1 MKRVILLAIV
11 MMLSS
16 VAFSQTN
23 AQKEVD
29 FPQLENLS
37 PWSVSLEGSV
47 YQKGFLTN
55 IHSIGGGFDDMVY
68 CPENSSAI
76 LGGIGVDYTFNRANK
91 LSYVLSAGLDLKPVL
106 YINESEKGL
115 EVTRMS
121 ESSLFRN
128 TCYSPFISFAVQYR
142 NTIANNENWFY
153 NLKGGM
159 RFSYYDGYVNDDY
172 SIVNPFTQDTMS
184 FSVHGNGNK
193 FNLFPNLMFSVGTS
207 YNTSIGMFGLNLIAN
222 ISIPYLNESDFWFK
236 FMDSEFYGN
245 YYLTGNYLGVSLTYS
260 PKR

>member
-1 MKRVILLAIV
+1 MKKMRFVVLLV
-11 MMLSS
+11 LTL
-16 VAFSQTN
+16 AFSQTN

-29 FPQLENLS
+29 FPQLEKVS

-55 IHSIGGGFDDMVY
+55 IHHRGNYADIVY

-91 LSYVLSAGLDLKPVL
+91 LSYVLSAGLDLKPEL

-121 ESSLFRN
+121 ESSLFRK

-159 RFSYYDGYVNDDY
+159 RFSYYDGYVGAGY
-172 SIVNPFTQDTMS
+172 STVNPFTQDTMS

-222 ISIPYLNESDFWFK
+222 ISIPYLNESVFWFK
-236 FMDSEFYGN
+236 FKESEFYGN
-245 YYLTGNYLGVSLTYS
+245 YYLTGNYLGLSLTYS

>member
-1 MKRVILLAIV
+1 MNRKQIIVIAIL
-11 MMLSS
+11 MFGCLN
-16 VAFSQTN
+16 AI

-29 FPQLENLS
+29 FPQLEKVS

-55 IHSIGGGFDDMVY
+55 IHSIGSYDDIVY

-159 RFSYYDGYVNDDY
+159 RFSYYDGYVNAGY
-172 SIVNPFTQDTMS
+172 STVNPFTQDSML
-184 FSVHGNGNK
+184 FSVHGDGNK

-222 ISIPYLNESDFWFK
+222 ISIPYLNES
-236 FMDSEFYGN
+236 EFYGN
-245 YYLTGNYLGVSLTYS
+245 YYLTGNYLGLSLTYS

>member
-1 MKRVILLAIV
+1 MNRKQIIVIAI
-11 MMLSS
+11 LILGCLN
-16 VAFSQTN
+16 AI

-29 FPQLENLS
+29 FPQLEKVS

-55 IHSIGGGFDDMVY
+55 IHSIGGSYGDIVY

-115 EVTRMS
+115 EVTRMI
-121 ESSLFRN
+121 ESSLFKEIR
-128 TCYSPFISFAVQYR
+128 YSPFISFAVQYR

-159 RFSYYDGYVNDDY
+159 RFSCYDGSVGAGY
-172 SIVNPFTQDTMS
+172 STVDPFSRDSMS
-184 FSVHGNGNK
+184 FSVHGDGNK

-222 ISIPYLNESDFWFK
+222 ISIPYLNESVFWFK
-236 FMDSEFYGN
+236 FNDSEFYGN
-245 YYLTGNYLGVSLTYS
+245 YYLTGNYLGLSLTYS

>member
-1 MKRVILLAIV
+1 MNTRKIIVIAVL
-11 MMLSS
+11 MLGFLK
-16 VAFSQTN
+16 AN

-29 FPQLENLS
+29 FPQLEKIS

-55 IHSIGGGFDDMVY
+55 IRYIGDNENIVY
-68 CPENSSAI
+68 CPEGSSAI

-115 EVTRMS
+115 DVTRMS
-121 ESSLFRN
+121 ESSLFKEI
-128 TCYSPFISFAVQYR
+128 CYSPFIAFTVQYR
-142 NTIANNENWFY
+142 NIIANNEKWFY

-159 RFSYYDGYVNDDY
+159 RFSYYDGYTNAGY
-172 SIVNPFTQDTMS
+172 STTNPITQDSML
-184 FSVHGNGNK
+184 FSVNGYDK
-193 FNLFPNLMFSVGTS
+193 KYNLFPNLMFSIGTS
-207 YNTSIGMFGLNLIAN
+207 YSSSIGMFGLNLIAN
-222 ISIPYLNESDFWFK
+222 ISIPYLNESDIWFK
-236 FMDSEFYGN
+236 FKESEFYGK
-245 YYLTGNYLGVSLTYS
+245 YYLTGNYIGLTLTYS

>member
-1 MKRVILLAIV
+1 MNTRKIIVIAVL
-11 MMLSS
+11 MLGFLK
-16 VAFSQTN
+16 AN

-29 FPQLENLS
+29 FPQLEKIS

-55 IHSIGGGFDDMVY
+55 IRYIGDNENIVY
-68 CPENSSAI
+68 CPEGSSAI

-115 EVTRMS
+115 DVTRMS
-121 ESSLFRN
+121 ESSLFKGI
-128 TCYSPFISFAVQYR
+128 CHSPFIAFTVQYR
-142 NTIANNENWFY
+142 NIIANNEKWFY

-159 RFSYYDGYVNDDY
+159 RFSCYDGYTNAGY
-172 SIVNPFTQDTMS
+172 STTNPITQDSML
-184 FSVHGNGNK
+184 FSVNGYDK
-193 FNLFPNLMFSVGTS
+193 KYNLFPNLMFSVGTS

-222 ISIPYLNESDFWFK
+222 ISIPYLNESVFWFK
-236 FMDSEFYGN
+236 FKDSEFYGN
-245 YYLTGNYLGVSLTYS
+245 YYLTGNYLGLSLTYS

>member
-1 MKRVILLAIV
+1 MNRKQIIVIAI
-11 MMLSS
+11 LILGCLN
-16 VAFSQTN
+16 AI

-29 FPQLENLS
+29 FPQVEKVS

-55 IHSIGGGFDDMVY
+55 IHSIGGSYGDIVY

-159 RFSYYDGYVNDDY
+159 RFSYYDGYINAGCSGID
-172 SIVNPFTQDTMS
+172 PFTRDTMS
-184 FSVHGNGNK
+184 FSVDGDGNK

-222 ISIPYLNESDFWFK
+222 ISIPYLNESVFWFK
-236 FMDSEFYGN
+236 FKDSEFYGN
-245 YYLTGNYLGVSLTYS
+245 YYLTGNYLGLSLTYS